1 MRQLARCSAV
11 LAAIGMLAAFASA
24 DTAAAAS
31 PTLDRIKSRGSIVF
45 SYRNAA
51 PPFSYKDREGHIKG
65 YSVDLCLR
73 VAAAIQKELGMA
85 ELRVDWVS
93 VEAATRFEAVATG
106 KVDADCGTTTIS
118 LSRMQ
123 TVDFSVPIF
132 VDGGGVLVR
141 ATKKPLA
148 MAELKGKRIAV
159 IGGTTTEQAL
169 VRALSGGR
177 QLPRDEVYAVI
188 ERTGITTDS
197 YRGYHVLWRLAQE
210 RVLCFGPHAGKQP
223 TFALLDEWV
232 PACPALARD
241 EALALLAR
249 RYFAG
254 HGPATAHDLAWWS
267 GLKVTDVKA
276 AIESLGDELVKE
288 RIAERVYVTSAAAP
302 RTKPAAGAVHLLPGF
317 DELLLGYQDRSA
329 SLDRAHADRILPGGN
344 GVFMPTIVGRGRVLG
359 TWRASV
365 RKQRVELAPAPF
377 AARATVNRKGLKVA
391 AERYARFL
399 GSPVSLA
406 PATALPRG

>member
-1 MRQLARCSAV
+1 
-11 LAAIGMLAAFASA
+11 
-24 DTAAAAS
+24 
-31 PTLDRIKSRGSIVF
+31 
-45 SYRNAA
+45 
-51 PPFSYKDREGHIKG
+51 
-65 YSVDLCLR
+65 
-73 VAAAIQKELGMA
+73 
-85 ELRVDWVS
+85 
-93 VEAATRFEAVATG
+93 
-106 KVDADCGTTTIS
+106 
-118 LSRMQ
+118 
-123 TVDFSVPIF
+123 
-132 VDGGGVLVR
+132 
-141 ATKKPLA
+141 
-148 MAELKGKRIAV
+148 
-159 IGGTTTEQAL
+159 
-169 VRALSGGR
+169 LSGGR